1 MRQQD
6 SEGLF
11 LLSNLPLLPFNIL
24 AFLGSYGALL
34 GGKAGQIIAVVVG
47 TGVSAMTLVTA
58 KHYLKTRQHTD
69 LILLMIKQHSY
80 FRQGLEAEVYDCVQS
95 FDEYEINWLKIGKK
109 PILYTTYTT
118 ISQTRIRF
126 GE

>member
-1 MRQQD
+1 
-6 SEGLF
+6 
-11 LLSNLPLLPFNIL
+11 
-24 AFLGSYGALL
+24 
-34 GGKAGQIIAVVVG
+34 
-47 TGVSAMTLVTA
+47 MTLVTA
-58 KHYLKTRQHTD
+58 KHYLKTRQRTN

-95 FDEYEINWLKIGKK
+95 FDEYEINWLKIAEK
-109 PILYTTYTT
+109 PILYPTYTT